1 MLKRFDFRCSKNH
14 VSELWVES
22 EDRPTCPVC
31 DGELTKLL
39 SKPTVS
45 LDPISGSFPG
55 ATMKWAKDRAK
66 KIQKERKANS

>member
-1 MLKRFDFRCSKNH
+1 MLKRFDFRCDNNH

-22 EDRPTCPVC
+22 EDRPTCPIC

-55 ATMKWAKDRAK
+55 ATMKWAKDREK

>member
-1 MLKRFDFRCSKNH
+1 MLKRFDFRCVNQH
-14 VSELWVES
+14 ITEMWVES
-22 EDRPTCPVC
+22 EDRPTCPIC
-31 DGELTKLL
+31 DAETSKML
-39 SKPTVS
+39 SAPNVS